1 MSTQQI
7 DFSGI
12 TIVNFNG
19 ADLDRFVLAETP
31 AAQSSSGTAIA
42 EREMWRRV
50 WVVDTT
56 TSTYWTDDVWSTG
69 QQFNVSYATTKGFW
83 GAGCEPMPRDPCTAT
98 HGSNGVAVGTAAWTA
113 AGSPCGYWAS
123 SSSAVAAALPGA
135 FPDCAGGVGNYS
147 WGDVGKCPWTM
158 NRNCGYYTSYQYIST
173 PGYWT
178 TTTVNNDH
186 YEYFY

>member
-12 TIVNFNG
+12 TIINFNG

-56 TSTYWTDDVWSTG
+56 TTEYWTDPVYSTG
-69 QQFNVSYATTKGFW
+69 QQFNMTHETTKGFW
-83 GAGCEPMPRDPCTAT
+83 GVQCDTPNNTKDPCTAGEAT
-98 HGSNGVAVGTAAWTA
+98 TADWQN
-113 AGSPCGYWAS
+113 AGSPCGYYWQSTSAS
-123 SSSAVAAALPGA
+123 VAAAMPGG
-135 FPDCAGGVGNYS
+135 FPDCPGGVGEYS
-147 WGDVGKCPWTM
+147 WSNVAQCPWTM
-158 NRNCGYYTSYQYIST
+158 HRKCGYYTSYTYVST
-173 PGYWT
+173 AGYWT

>member
-1 MSTQQI
+1 MPTSQI

-12 TIVNFNG
+12 TIINFNG

-56 TSTYWTDDVWSTG
+56 TTQYWTDDVWATG
-69 QQFNVSYATTKGFW
+69 QQFNVSYATTLGFW
-83 GAGCEPMPRDPCTAT
+83 GVGCDGISDPCQSAEAKTSTWSA
-98 HGSNGVAVGTAAWTA
+98 N
-113 AGSPCGYWAS
+113 GSPCGYWAS
-123 SSSAVAAALPGA
+123 TNASVAASMPGG
-135 FPDCAGGVGNYS
+135 FPDCPGGTGAYG
-147 WGDVGKCPWTM
+147 WADVGQCPWTM
-158 NRNCGYYTSYQYIST
+158 TRNCGYYSSYQYIST